1 MAISSKRRALLI
13 LNPKARNGKG
23 FNSEMRSILENGN
36 LSLIEKTA
44 RGDETISDVIR
55 ANTDVDMV
63 IVGGGDGTLNAA
75 AQGLVETKLPLAI
88 LPLGTANDFARTIG
102 IPADPTEAT
111 RQLLTYEQ
119 RPIDLGEVNGH
130 LYFNV
135 ASIGFSAELA
145 QKLSSDAKKKWGKLG
160 YAIAAARILMRSELF
175 TAYLEHDGITEQINT
190 LQVSVGNGK
199 FYGGGMAVEKNA
211 AIDDGKL
218 DFYSLEV
225 DHWWK
230 LLRLSPSLR
239 QGTQSKWNDVRAFPT
254 QEVIIRT
261 RKPRPVNT
269 DGELSTWTP
278 AHFRLH
284 REAIHAYRPSSFSVD
299 KNWPTLGKNGS
310 NA

>member
-1 MAISSKRRALLI
+1 MAIASKRRALLI
-13 LNPKARNGKG
+13 VNPKARNGKG
-23 FNSEMRSILENGN
+23 FSADMRAILERGGI
-36 LSLIEKTA
+36 SLVEKTA
-44 RGDETISDVIR
+44 KSDETISDVILGNR
-55 ANTDVDMV
+55 DVDLV

-75 AQGLVETKLPLAI
+75 AKGLMETKLPLAI

-111 RQLLTYEQ
+111 RQLLNYQ
-119 RPIDLGEVNGH
+119 QLPIDLGEVNGH

-145 QKLSSDAKKKWGKLG
+145 QKLSADAKKKWGKLG
-160 YAIAAARILMRSELF
+160 YAIAASRILMRSELF
-175 TAYLEHDGITEQINT
+175 TAYLEHDGITEKIKT

-199 FYGGGMAVEKNA
+199 FYGGGMAVEKDA

-230 LLRLSPSLR
+230 LLRLLPSLR
-239 QGTQSKWNDVRAFPT
+239 QGTQSKWDDVRAFPT
-254 QEVIIRT
+254 TEVIIRT
-261 RKPRPVNT
+261 KKPRPVNT

-284 REAIHAYRPSSFSVD
+284 RKAIEAYRTASF
-299 KNWPTLGKNGS
+299 
-310 NA
+310 